1 MEDTRDMRRG
11 WGRGGPGVSTGTA
24 VAPAPSDIR
33 TAVLA
38 ALEESPA
45 HGYEIIQRFEE
56 KTAGMWRPSAG
67 SIYPTSLLEDEGLVR
82 SYERD
87 GKKVYELTDEG
98 RAPRLGAEEAGAPG
112 PQGRS
117 AATTETSATP
127 CASSLASKQ
136 AAMTGN
142 PDTMGKVRS
151 RSSPTPEAD
160 TPPRGGAEPAAI
172 ASPAAARPGGALP
185 PRPTPP
191 RSRHR
196 RRSA

>member
-11 WGRGGPGVSTGTA
+11 WGRGGPWREHGHGGGRRRRG
-24 VAPAPSDIR
+24 DIR

-67 SIYPTSLLEDEGLVR
+67 SIYPTLQLLEDEGLVR

-98 RAPRLGAEEAGAPG
+98 RAAAARRVEEAGQPLGLGSDQPQLQGLRRCHAPARARLEASRDDRQPG
-112 PQGRS
+112 HDGQGRRD
-117 AATTETSATP
+117 P
-127 CASSLASKQ
+127 
-136 AAMTGN
+136 
-142 PDTMGKVRS
+142 
-151 RSSPTPEAD
+151 
-160 TPPRGGAEPAAI
+160 
-172 ASPAAARPGGALP
+172 
-185 PRPTPP
+185 
-191 RSRHR
+191 HR
-196 RRSA
+196 RPQADLHAPRRELNRSPLAES

>member
-11 WGRGGPGVSTGTA
+11 WGRGGPWREHGHGGGRRRRG
-24 VAPAPSDIR
+24 DIR

-67 SIYPTSLLEDEGLVR
+67 SIYPTLQLLEDEGLVR

-98 RAPRLGAEEAGAPG
+98 RAAAAHRVEEGG
-112 PQGRS
+112 
-117 AATTETSATP
+117 TP
-127 CASSLASKQ
+127 WASGQMNRKYRDFGDAMRQLALASKQ

-142 PDTMGKVRS
+142 PEVMGKVVDILTDARK
-151 RSSPTPEAD
+151 RIYTLL
-160 TPPRGGAEPAAI
+160 AE
-172 ASPAAARPGGALP
+172 S
-185 PRPTPP
+185 
-191 RSRHR
+191 
-196 RRSA
+196 